1 MSKVAACIG
10 AHPGIAFG
18 VSALITIA
26 ISMIALVVGEFEV
39 SADNAGWESR
49 TTTMANRQVQFR
61 ALQECYT
68 LNKDCW
74 AGTLGTPSRRL
85 HTPNMPENAEAT
97 ATVTVPKP
105 STLRKRRLSN
115 TEPSTSECRN
125 AHANWNDP
133 TIVYRAKDTATNL
146 LSPAHFQQ
154 VCELEGR
161 VLAASGYNGAC
172 RAGEGS
178 GCALVNEG
186 ACLAPLSLVSSLRSA
201 TRGGWS
207 LSCAELVA
215 DPAVLQGPGIRG
227 RRWARKIN
235 SQYSEL

>member
-61 ALQECYT
+61 ALQDCYT

-115 TEPSTSECRN
+115 TEPSTSE
-125 AHANWNDP
+125 
-133 TIVYRAKDTATNL
+133 Y
-146 LSPAHFQQ
+146 
-154 VCELEGR
+154 
-161 VLAASGYNGAC
+161 
-172 RAGEGS
+172 
-178 GCALVNEG
+178 
-186 ACLAPLSLVSSLRSA
+186 
-201 TRGGWS
+201 
-207 LSCAELVA
+207 
-215 DPAVLQGPGIRG
+215 
-227 RRWARKIN
+227 RRWCLLQRTLRTKRARISGGNADAPAREKMGCYCSKGHPGN
-235 SQYSEL
+235 AVAL